1 MQFIIAAIIWIVGL
15 YFLYIVILSAI
26 DNSEATRLL
35 REIKDLLKGQN
46 KDKSDNNSD
55 VKIINYDLEMGSYE
69 LCPACEEKISPND
82 KECHS
87 CGLTLI
93 DEN

>member
-26 DNSEATRLL
+26 DNSNTTKLL
-35 REIKDLLKGQN
+35 REIKNLLEEQNRSDLN
-46 KDKSDNNSD
+46 KNNE
-55 VKIINYDLEMGSYE
+55 VKIINYDIELGSYE
-69 LCPACEEKISPND
+69 LCPACEEKVPSNA
-82 KECHS
+82 KECPS